1 MLIYLTNSL
10 ITDHPETATQIKK
23 CVRNLCIAYEESKHL
38 LLGDYDVIEWCAS
51 QLMDDTCQ
59 IVLNKLKNEY
69 ATSAIPSTIT
79 EYVEVGNWETKEKME
94 INGII
99 IHKVPF
105 SFFTDSMCCQKAD
118 VIVEDENDFGF
129 YIHVLKWY
137 ISGMR
142 YNTSFKTVHGGGSL
156 MGRTISTNLE
166 NERIALAF
174 VDTDV
179 RFPGD
184 IIKENSTCD
193 NCKKAQREV
202 EDKSIFHLHILDL
215 HEIENLLPLDIVTS
229 LDWNQE
235 DLRHFR
241 YIMNADLN
249 GSILRYFDIKRGI
262 TKNNELINNP
272 AYLNFAEV
280 CFTHNPE
287 LSNGLTFAEKID
299 NLAEN
304 GIVYPRLGRPLKK
317 VIDYFNN
324 NDITHSTFSLLP
336 FQEIEW
342 RNIGQN
348 LLNFGIAR
356 TREALN

>member
-10 ITDHPETATQIKK
+10 ITDNPETATQIKK
-23 CVRNLCIAYEESKHL
+23 CIRNLCIAYEESKHL
-38 LLGDYDVIEWCAS
+38 LLGDYAVIEWCS
-51 QLMDDTCQ
+51 NHLMDDTCQ

-69 ATSAIPSTIT
+69 ATSAIPSNIT
-79 EYVEVGNWETKEKME
+79 EYIEVGSWETKEKTE
-94 INGII
+94 NNGII
-99 IHKVPF
+99 VHKVPF

-118 VIVEDENDFGF
+118 VIVEDENDFDF

-137 ISGMR
+137 SSVTR
-142 YNTSFKTVHGGGSL
+142 YSTNFKIVHGGGSL
-156 MGRTISTNLE
+156 MGRTITTSLE

-184 IIKENSTCD
+184 IIKDNSTCY
-193 NCKKAQREV
+193 NCRQAQREV
-202 EDKSIFHLHILDL
+202 EDKSVFHLHILDL
-215 HEIENLLPLDIVTS
+215 HEIENLLPMDIVTS

-241 YIMNADLN
+241 YIIDADVD
-249 GSILRYFDIKRGI
+249 GSILRYFDIKKGI

-272 AYLNFAEV
+272 AYRTFAEV

-287 LSNGLTFAEKID
+287 LSNGLTFAEKIA
-299 NLAEN
+299 NTAEKEN
-304 GIVYPRLGRPLKK
+304 IYPRLGRPLKK

-324 NDITHSTFSLLP
+324 NDITNSTFSLLP

-342 RNIGQN
+342 RKIGQN